1 MNFTYIMIPPPTVE
15 FGSKTVNETWTGMVG
30 QLYRGEIDIGIFFSN
45 NMTGGFSHISKT
57 FNLDFIKPER
67 YKNILGLRML

>member
-30 QLYRGEIDIGIFFSN
+30 QLYRGEIDIGKFFQI
-45 NMTGGFSHISKT
+45 T
-57 FNLDFIKPER
+57 
-67 YKNILGLRML
+67 